1 MEQILFKNLTFT
13 YPLTGKKALDGVT
26 LGIKKG
32 EFILLCGKSGCG
44 KTTLLRHLKAP
55 LAPEGKRDGE
65 VLINGKSVFDMSTA
79 ENARTVGFVMQD
91 PEMQIVTDKVW
102 HELAFGLENTGE
114 DKNEIRLRTAEMAA
128 YFGMQNIFDKKI
140 EELSGGQKQL
150 LNLASVMVCHPE
162 ILLLDEPV
170 SQLDPVAAENFIS
183 AVAKINRELGVTVVM
198 TEHRLEEAFALADRI
213 ILMDEGGIT
222 LDAPPRELCE
232 RERGNDFL
240 TLAMPAPV
248 RVFSRLTPNEKMPLT
263 VREAAQK
270 LNELIKE
277 PEFTK
282 INYTPRLSD
291 KTAAELKGV
300 CFRYEKNGSNVINEL
315 TMKIPEGCVF
325 SVLGGNAAGKSTLL
339 KLIAGILPVQSG
351 KIKFFGKER
360 KKSDIRI
367 GYMPQNPQTL
377 FTENTLR
384 KELAGE
390 RMQEAA
396 RLTGL
401 TELLDRHPYDL
412 SGGEQQRAALAKLLI
427 DDPEIYLL
435 DEPTKGMDCEF
446 KQSLAELFGQ
456 LTARGK
462 TVITVSHDVEFCA
475 AVSDACVMLF
485 DGEAVGASDVRSF
498 FAKNYFYT
506 TAASR
511 MSRGLFENCVTDA
524 DVTELCRKNM
534 SN

>member
-13 YPLTGKKALDGVT
+13 YPLTGKTALGGIN

-55 LAPEGKRDGE
+55 LAPEGKRCGE
-65 VLINGKSVFDMSTA
+65 VLINGKSAFGMSAA
-79 ENARTVGFVMQD
+79 ENACAVGFVMQD

-102 HELAFGLENTGE
+102 HELAFGLENMGK

-128 YFGMQNIFDKKI
+128 YFGMRDIFDKKI

-150 LNLASVMVCHPE
+150 LNLASVMACHPE

-170 SQLDPVAAENFIS
+170 SQLDPVAAGNFIS

-213 ILMDEGGIT
+213 ILMDEGEII

-232 RERGNDFL
+232 KGNGNGFL

-248 RVFSRLTPNEKMPLT
+248 RVFSQLTPDKKIPLT
-263 VREAAQK
+263 VREAAQR

-282 INYTPRLSD
+282 ISRKPKLSD

-300 CFRYEKNGSNVINEL
+300 CFRYEKDSPNVINEL
-315 TMKIPEGCVF
+315 TLKIPEGCVF
-325 SVLGGNAAGKSTLL
+325 SLLGGNAAGKSTLL

-351 KIKFFGKER
+351 KIKFFGRDR

-377 FTENTLR
+377 FTESTLC

-390 RMQEAA
+390 NMQKAVQ
-396 RLTGL
+396 LTGL

-427 DDPEIYLL
+427 ADPEIYLL

-446 KQSLAELFGQ
+446 KQSLAEIFGY
-456 LTARGK
+456 LTENRK

-475 AVSDACVMLF
+475 AVSDVCAMLF
-485 DGEAVGASDVRSF
+485 DGEVLGASDARTF
-498 FAKNYFYT
+498 FGKNYFYT

-511 MSRGLFENCVTDA
+511 MSRGLFENCITDA

-534 SN
+534 LN